1 MALSESS
8 LQIQSERWDDRVKSL
23 NNVLSTAAPPGN
35 QAANGENKMK
45 FKKYSIRLAILL
57 LSCFLLA
64 CSSTNLIKDIQLSS
78 YAQKQQLHEIINML
92 QPRLDEGDTLSSFQ
106 LFLLAAS
113 YNGIRNYSK
122 ALATTDLL
130 QKQIDQGDR
139 GYAGADMTVYPQI
152 LRGSIYLDQGEPQKA
167 IEEGTLAYKLLH
179 EDGRDRQNFYTSQL
193 ISIYD
198 FLGVAHALAGNKA
211 DAQKIADSLQNV
223 SITVMNG
230 PEKYSAL
237 ARIYMALKEYDN
249 ALRAIRNPDAKVT
262 GLITAFFDQTFQEI
276 PNLYILSKSL
286 YETGNIK
293 EAKEG
298 YGQLL
303 GHPQIEQIGGIYWI
317 VLLDRAKIALA
328 EGQKSDAEDMLKKA
342 IDVIEKQR
350 SSINSEAGRIGF
362 VGDKQTA
369 YAELTALL
377 LVDSRYAEA
386 FAYVERAKARA
397 LVDLLASQKDIKV
410 RGGQTEQIKTTLAQ
424 IDKVEDTLAVVAQ
437 VEDKENQNKSR
448 AVVLALKKDLQEKA
462 PELAALV
469 SVTTPATAEIQSK
482 IQDDETLLEYYYAG
496 KEWYVFI
503 LTDKTIVA
511 QKLPIADLE
520 KNIDALR
527 KNIMTRNLPEFNQ
540 YSQTLYRQIFTSAAP
555 AIKTKKLIIVPH
567 GSLHYLPFAALS
579 DGNEYL
585 IDRFSIR
592 MLPSASVLSFLKE
605 RAKQEDRG
613 ALIFGNPKLDDPK
626 YDLKFAQ
633 DEALAIGKIIPKS
646 NVLLRSEASKT
657 NLLNLGS
664 EYSVIH
670 LAVHGVFDPDRPLNS
685 ALLLAADRNNDG
697 LLRAGDLYN
706 LSLSADLV
714 TLSACETALGKVA
727 TGDDVV
733 GFTRGF
739 LYAGAHS
746 LISSLWQVDDEAT
759 SDLMVNFYTNLSKM
773 SKDEALQQAQLKVK
787 KQYPHPYYWAAF
799 LLTGSA
805 I

>member
-1 MALSESS
+1 
-8 LQIQSERWDDRVKSL
+8 
-23 NNVLSTAAPPGN
+23 
-35 QAANGENKMK
+35 MK
-45 FKKYSIRLAILL
+45 LKNYFTISVILL
-57 LSCFLLA
+57 LACFFMA
-64 CSSTNLIKDIQLSS
+64 CSLSRDIKLSS
-78 YAQKQQLHEIINML
+78 YAQKQQINEIINAI
-92 QPRLDEGDTLSSFQ
+92 QPRVDNGDSVSSFQ
-106 LFLLAAS
+106 LFMLASS

-122 ALATTDLL
+122 ALAITDLL
-130 QKQIDQGDR
+130 QKQIDNGDR
-139 GYAGADMTVYPQI
+139 AFVGSDLTVYPRI

-167 IEEGTLAYKLLH
+167 IEEGILAYKLLH
-179 EDGRDRQNFYTSQL
+179 EDGREKQSFYTSQL

-198 FLGVAHALAGNKA
+198 FLGVAYAISGNKS
-211 DAQKIADSLQNV
+211 DAQKIVNSLQNV

-249 ALRAIRNPDAKVT
+249 ALKAIRNPNARVT
-262 GLITAFFDQTFQEI
+262 GAITALYDQTFQEI
-276 PNLYILSKSL
+276 PNLFILSKSL
-286 YETGNIK
+286 YETGNII
-293 EAKEG
+293 EAKKG
-298 YGQLL
+298 YDRLL

-317 VLLDRAKIALA
+317 VLLDRAKIALS
-328 EGQKSDAEDMLKKA
+328 EGRKNAAEDMLKKT

-362 VGDKQTA
+362 VGDKQSA

-377 LVDSRYAEA
+377 IADDRYAEA
-386 FAYVERAKARA
+386 FTYVERAKSRA

-410 RGGQTEQIKTTLAQ
+410 RGGQTEQIRITLAELTKAEN
-424 IDKVEDTLAVVAQ
+424 DLTVVAQ
-437 VEDKENQNKSR
+437 SAEDKESQNKTR
-448 AVVLALKKDLQEKA
+448 AVVLKLKKNLHENA
-462 PELAALV
+462 PELSALV
-469 SVTTPATAEIQSK
+469 SVATPSTAEIQEK
-482 IQDDETLLEYYYAG
+482 IKDDETLLEYYCAG
-496 KEWYVFI
+496 SKWYVFI

-511 QKLPIADLE
+511 QKLPVTDLE

-527 KNIMTRNLPEFNQ
+527 KNTTAQDLPDFKQ
-540 YSQTLYRQIFTSAAP
+540 YSQMLYRQLFSLAAP

-633 DEALAIGKIIPKS
+633 DEALSISKIIPES
-646 NVLLRSEASKT
+646 NVLLRSDASKT
-657 NLLNLGS
+657 NLEKFGS
-664 EYSVIH
+664 KYFIIH
-670 LAVHGVFDPDRPLNS
+670 LAVHGVFDIDKPLNS
-685 ALLLAADRNNDG
+685 ALLLAADKMNDG

-706 LSLSADLV
+706 LSLNADLV
-714 TLSACETALGKVA
+714 TLSACETALGKVS

-733 GFTRGF
+733 GLTRGF
-739 LYAGAHS
+739 LYAGARS
-746 LISSLWQVDDEAT
+746 LISSLWQVDDET
-759 SDLMVNFYTNLSKM
+759 TRDIMINFYTNLSKM
-773 SKDEALQQAQLKVK
+773 NKDEALRQAQLKVK
-787 KQYPHPYYWAAF
+787 KQHPNPYFWAAF

-805 I
+805 M

>member
-1 MALSESS
+1 
-8 LQIQSERWDDRVKSL
+8 
-23 NNVLSTAAPPGN
+23 
-35 QAANGENKMK
+35 MK
-45 FKKYSIRLAILL
+45 LKKYFSRLAILL
-57 LSCFLLA
+57 LSCLFAA
-64 CSSTNLIKDIQLSS
+64 CSLSKDIKLSS

-92 QPRLDEGDTLSSFQ
+92 QPKLDEGGRLSSFQ
-106 LFLLAAS
+106 LFLLASS

-122 ALATTDLL
+122 ALAITDIL
-130 QKQIDQGDR
+130 QKQIDNGDR
-139 GYAGADMTVYPQI
+139 TIVGSDLTVYPQI

-179 EDGRDRQNFYTSQL
+179 EQGREKQNFYTSQL

-198 FLGVAHALAGNKA
+198 FLGVAYALSGNKA
-211 DAQKIADSLQNV
+211 DAQKIVNSLQNV

-249 ALRAIRNPDAKVT
+249 ALTAIKNPDAKVT
-262 GLITAFFDQTFQEI
+262 GVITAFYDQTFQEI

-328 EGQKSDAEDMLKKA
+328 EGQKIAAEDMLKKA

-362 VGDKQTA
+362 VGDKQA
-369 YAELTALL
+369 VYAELTALL
-377 LVDSRYAEA
+377 LADGRYAEA

-397 LVDLLASQKDIKV
+397 LVDLLASQKDINV
-410 RGGQTEQIKTTLAQ
+410 HGDGQTDQIKTTLAQ
-424 IDKVEDTLAVVAQ
+424 LDKVEDNLSVVAQ
-437 VEDKENQNKSR
+437 VEDKENQNKTR
-448 AVVLALKKDLQEKA
+448 AVVLALKRDLQEKA

-469 SVTTPATAEIQSK
+469 SVTTPTTADIQRMIK
-482 IQDDETLLEYYYAG
+482 DDVTLLEYYCAG

-503 LTDKTIVA
+503 LTGKTIVA
-511 QKLPIADLE
+511 KKLPVGDLE

-527 KNIMTRNLPEFNQ
+527 KNIATRNLLEFNQ
-540 YSQTLYRQIFTSAAP
+540 YSQMIYHQIFTLAAP
-555 AIKTKKLIIVPH
+555 AIKTIKLIIVPH

-579 DGNEYL
+579 DGKEYL
-585 IDRFSIR
+585 IDRFSIQI
-592 MLPSASVLSFLKE
+592 LPSASVLSFLKE
-605 RAKQEDRG
+605 RPKQDDRG

-646 NVLLRSEASKT
+646 KVLLRSEASKT
-657 NLLNLGS
+657 NLQKLGS
-664 EYSVIH
+664 KYSIIH
-670 LAVHGVFDPDRPLNS
+670 LAVHGVFDLDKPLNS
-685 ALLLAADRNNDG
+685 ALLLAADRNNNG
-697 LLRAGDLYN
+697 LLRATDLYN

-739 LYAGAHS
+739 LYAGARS

-759 SDLMVNFYTNLSKM
+759 RNLMVNFYTNLSGM
-773 SKDEALQQAQLKVK
+773 SKDEALRQAQLKTK

-805 I
+805 M

>member
-1 MALSESS
+1 
-8 LQIQSERWDDRVKSL
+8 
-23 NNVLSTAAPPGN
+23 
-35 QAANGENKMK
+35 MK
-45 FKKYSIRLAILL
+45 FKKNFIGLAILL
-57 LSCFLLA
+57 LTCFLSA
-64 CSSTNLIKDIQLSS
+64 CALSKDIKLSS
-78 YAQKQQLHEIINML
+78 YAQKQQIHEIINML
-92 QPRLDEGDTLSSFQ
+92 QPELDGGGTLSSFQ
-106 LFLLAAS
+106 LYLLAAS

-130 QKQIDQGDR
+130 QKQIDQGERTFVGSDL
-139 GYAGADMTVYPQI
+139 TVYPQI
-152 LRGSIYLDQGEPQKA
+152 LRGSVYLDQGEPQKA
-167 IEEGTLAYKLLH
+167 IQEGALAYKLLH
-179 EDGRDRQNFYTSQL
+179 EEGREKGTFYTSQL
-193 ISIYD
+193 IDIYD
-198 FLGVAHALAGNKA
+198 ILGVAHALAGNKA

-230 PEKYSAL
+230 PPKYSAL
-237 ARIYMALKEYDN
+237 ARIYMALKEYDH
-249 ALRAIRNPDAKVT
+249 ALAAIKHPDAKVT

-276 PNLYILSKSL
+276 PKLYILSKSL

-298 YGQLL
+298 YAQLL

-317 VLLDRAKIALA
+317 VLLDRARIALG
-328 EGQKSDAEDMLKKA
+328 EGQKTAAEDMLQKA

-362 VGDKQTA
+362 VGDKQAA

-377 LVDSRYAEA
+377 LADGRYAEA
-386 FAYVERAKARA
+386 FAYVERSKARA
-397 LVDLLASQKDIKV
+397 LVDLLASQKNINV
-410 RGGQTEQIKTTLAQ
+410 RGGQTEQIKITLAQ
-424 IDKVEDTLAVVAQ
+424 LDKVEENLTVVAQ

-469 SVTTPATAEIQSK
+469 TVTTPATSEIQIK
-482 IQDDETLLEYYYAG
+482 INDDETLLEYYYTG

-503 LTDKTIVA
+503 LTGKTIVA
-511 QKLPIADLE
+511 QKLPVADLE
-520 KNIDALR
+520 KNIEALR
-527 KNIMTRNLPEFNQ
+527 KNITTRNLPGFNQ
-540 YSQTLYRQIFTSAAP
+540 YSRTLYRQIFTLAAP
-555 AIKTKKLIIVPH
+555 AIKTRKLIIVPH

-579 DGNEYL
+579 DGKEYL
-585 IDRFSIR
+585 IDRFSMR

-605 RAKQEDRG
+605 RKQEDRG

-626 YDLKFAQ
+626 HDLKFAQ

-657 NLLNLGS
+657 NLINFGS
-664 EYSVIH
+664 KYSIIH
-670 LAVHGVFDPDRPLNS
+670 LAVHGVFDLDKPLNS

-739 LYAGAHS
+739 LYAGARS

-759 SDLMVNFYTNLSKM
+759 RDLMVHFYTNLSKM
-773 SKDEALQQAQLKVK
+773 SKDEALRQAQLKVK
-787 KQYPHPYYWAAF
+787 KQYPQPFYWAAF

-805 I
+805 M